1 MKLAPKRLDSLFSV
15 AYNCHDKLCLVGWL
29 VVCLFAVGGGGGC
42 GGGGGGGGDDDD
54 GDDGGGGCGG
64 DGADDDDDD
73 DDVDDDDDDD
83 NGETILPKAEDLR
96 PDQSFQKSGCR
107 Q

>member
-42 GGGGGGGGDDDD
+42 GGGGGGAGGA
-54 GDDGGGGCGG
+54 GGAGGGGGG
-64 DGADDDDDD
+64 GAAAAAAA
-73 DDVDDDDDDD
+73 
-83 NGETILPKAEDLR
+83 AEREVVFSTCVATERAEARGDL
-96 PDQSFQKSGCR
+96 
-107 Q
+107 